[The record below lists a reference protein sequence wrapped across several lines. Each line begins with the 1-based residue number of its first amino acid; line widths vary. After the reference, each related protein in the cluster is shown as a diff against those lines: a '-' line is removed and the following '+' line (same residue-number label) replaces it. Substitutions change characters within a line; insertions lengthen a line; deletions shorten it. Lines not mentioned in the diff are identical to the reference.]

1 VIIAAVFC
9 HVRIAD
15 LVNIQDATDQHLP
28 IQHINQAGA
37 DPGGSKRGLRHGQIF
52 EIVIFSKLVYKDGSD
67 RYLYV

>member
-1 VIIAAVFC
+1 MSQKTTKTIEINELL
-9 HVRIAD
+9 D
-15 LVNIQDATDQHLP
+15 LNAS
-28 IQHINQAGA
+28 AGA